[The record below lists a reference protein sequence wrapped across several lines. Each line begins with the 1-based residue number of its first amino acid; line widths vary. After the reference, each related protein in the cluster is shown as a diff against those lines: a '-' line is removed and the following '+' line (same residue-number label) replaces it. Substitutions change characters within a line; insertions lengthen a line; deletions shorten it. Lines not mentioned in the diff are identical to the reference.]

1 MFDGL
6 RSFTWIA
13 VAQQLPQIQV
23 KEADQ
28 VPDGEF
34 DQLNPGNSAPIVA
47 FLASDR
53 ALHITGQVFRA
64 VGDSITH
71 YVPWQLG
78 TEVKASKGPRKWD
91 PNEIGD
97 VIDAQIFR
105 CRPGGLAMG

>member
-1 MFDGL
+1 V
-6 RSFTWIA
+6 T
-13 VAQQLPQIQV
+13 
-23 KEADQ
+23 EADQ
-28 VPDGEF
+28 VDEGEF
-34 DQLNPGNSAPIVA
+34 NRLNPGNSAPMVA

-78 TEVKASKGPRKWD
+78 AEVKTPKGPRKWD

-97 VIDAQIFR
+97 IVDSQIFR
-105 CRPGGLAMG
+105 CRPGGLQMGG